1 MHLVP
6 ASFDPQLIKGDIL
19 QYCRGLIA
27 SVENKHALIEQSFH
41 CALLGD
47 EDLKHHTLKP
57 GRFQLLEKVFP
68 ERHSSTS
75 WERALSGTIN

>member
-6 ASFDPQLIKGDIL
+6 ASFEPQLIKGDIL
-19 QYCRGLIA
+19 QYCRGLIV
-27 SVENKHALIEQSFH
+27 SVENKYALIEQSFH
-41 CALLGD
+41 CAFLGD

-75 WERALSGTIN
+75 LERALSGTIN